1 MSKGKAWQTPL
12 IIIGLIVL
20 SAILTITWRTISGGL
35 MSGGETGRPAGTA
48 VNIPAEP
55 VEDVVL
61 DLEGLFPSLAP
72 DYFFE
77 VPAIEELN
85 GEAYNPFTI
94 LAILAVVA
102 FGGIIAVGLLLM
114 FITRAADRTM
124 TRVKEDQDYI
134 KAVNNMEKGQQEY
147 FREKNKIAPPNPKPS
162 GVMPRWSALSTALVA
177 TALAFFFGT
186 VVGANI
192 SHGAQQLFGNVFAV
206 ATFAVTFYLVRPSN
220 VFEVDKTDYNRTPWS
235 TIWVI
240 LSGAI
245 VVGLGMGFMFAVING
260 QDPFPFLD
268 GAWWQENII
277 LPLTS

>member
-55 VEDVVL
+55 VEDVIL

-77 VPAIEELN
+77 IPAIEELN
-85 GEAYNPFTI
+85 GGAYNPFTI

>member
-77 VPAIEELN
+77 IPAIEELN

>member
-85 GEAYNPFTI
+85 GGAYNPFTI

>member
-48 VNIPAEP
+48 VNLPTEP

-77 VPAIEELN
+77 IPAIEELN

>member
-77 VPAIEELN
+77 IPAIEELN
-85 GEAYNPFTI
+85 GGAYNPFTI

>member
-55 VEDVVL
+55 VEDVIL

-77 VPAIEELN
+77 IPAIEELN

>member
-20 SAILTITWRTISGGL
+20 SAILTITWRTVSGGL
-35 MSGGETGRPAGTA
+35 MSGGQTSGPTGTA
-48 VNIPAEP
+48 VNIPTEP
-55 VEDVVL
+55 VEAVVL

-72 DYFFE
+72 DYFFK

-85 GEAYNPFTI
+85 GEAYNPFVI
-94 LAILAVVA
+94 LGILTAVA

-114 FITRAADRTM
+114 FITRAADRTL

-192 SHGAQQLFGNVFAV
+192 SEGAQQIFGNVFAV
-206 ATFAVTFYLVRPSN
+206 ATFAITFYLVRPTN
-220 VFEVDKTDYNRTPWS
+220 VFELDKTDYNRTPWS

-277 LPLTS
+277 VPLTS

>member
-20 SAILTITWRTISGGL
+20 SAILTITWRTVSGGL
-35 MSGGETGRPAGTA
+35 MSGGQTSGPTGTA
-48 VNIPAEP
+48 VNIPTEP
-55 VEDVVL
+55 VEAVVL

-72 DYFFE
+72 DYFFK

-85 GEAYNPFTI
+85 GEAYNPFVI
-94 LAILAVVA
+94 LGILTAVA

-114 FITRAADRTM
+114 FITRAADRTL

-192 SHGAQQLFGNVFAV
+192 SEGAQQIFGNVFAV
-206 ATFAVTFYLVRPSN
+206 ATFAITFYLVRPTN
-220 VFEVDKTDYNRTPWS
+220 VFELDKTDYNRTPWS

-240 LSGAI
+240 LSGAV

-277 LPLTS
+277 VPLTS